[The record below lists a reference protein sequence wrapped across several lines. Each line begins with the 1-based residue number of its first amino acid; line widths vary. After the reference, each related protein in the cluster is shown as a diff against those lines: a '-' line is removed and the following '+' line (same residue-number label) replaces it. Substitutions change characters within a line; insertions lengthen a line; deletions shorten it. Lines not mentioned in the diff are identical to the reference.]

1 MASIVSF
8 VSQKGGVGKSTL
20 CTNLAVEYAKKGK
33 TLIVDAD
40 AQGTSE
46 EWVGRRVSEDIEVAC
61 LRGRIHQPIRDLKDK
76 WDYILIDVA
85 GYNSKEL
92 RGALLASDVAVVP
105 FRPSIP
111 DMTTYEAIFDI
122 IEDCTEINEKL
133 KAKALIQGAS
143 ALPQVKEKI
152 EAKAAFDDVGIKYFD
167 TVTHDRK
174 AYRDAIGSGKGVTE
188 LET

>member
-92 RGALLASDVAVVP
+92 RGLCLPLMLL
-105 FRPSIP
+105 
-111 DMTTYEAIFDI
+111 
-122 IEDCTEINEKL
+122 
-133 KAKALIQGAS
+133 
-143 ALPQVKEKI
+143 
-152 EAKAAFDDVGIKYFD
+152 
-167 TVTHDRK
+167 
-174 AYRDAIGSGKGVTE
+174 
-188 LET
+188 